1 VIEKLTS
8 LMMNLPIVKIL
19 RHHHVA
25 QCEAECEKLEL
36 LRQQHDLSR
45 RVHVLEWMTFPANSK
60 RPPDDDD
67 R

>member
-1 VIEKLTS
+1 
-8 LMMNLPIVKIL
+8 VKIL

-60 RPPDDDD
+60 RPPDDDH
-67 R
+67 